1 MKPLNLYKLI
11 THAHKHLLLS
21 THTHVHTHT
30 STYFEDVTEY
40 IMTGVG
46 IGVRVD
52 IKEQIIK
59 EENDF
64 AWLLMLVCQ

>member
-1 MKPLNLYKLI
+1 
-11 THAHKHLLLS
+11 
-21 THTHVHTHT
+21 
-30 STYFEDVTEY
+30 
-40 IMTGVG
+40 MTGVG

-64 AWLLMLVCQ
+64 AWLLMLVCQEMKRVIN